1 MAGRA
6 DGFREHEMSV
16 AGPGIWHDLKRRAAR
31 AGAAFRRNRRGA
43 TAVEFAM
50 IAPLFLGSLFAIMET
65 GTLYLKTTALEAGVE
80 EAKRV
85 TMTGQVAGAGGAA
98 EQLAKFKDAFCN
110 QAGWIIPCDA
120 MKWDVRAFT
129 TFGAAAMPN
138 RLKANGTFDDSGLQF
153 NPGKPC
159 EIVVIR
165 GYYLTKSI
173 TAMIRNDVAQLSSGE
188 VVLTGAAAFKNE
200 PYGAC

>member
-1 MAGRA
+1 
-6 DGFREHEMSV
+6 MSV
-16 AGPGIWHDLKRRAAR
+16 ARQGIWQGLKHQAAR
-31 AGAAFRRNRRGA
+31 TGRAFRRNRKGA

-85 TMTGQVAGAGGAA
+85 TMTGQVAGAGNASA
-98 EQLAKFKDAFCN
+98 QLAKFKSAFCD

-120 MKWDVRAFT
+120 MKWDVRAFQ
-129 TFGAAAMPN
+129 TFGASAMPN
-138 RLKANGTFDDSGLQF
+138 RLKADKTFDETDLQF

-165 GYYLTKSI
+165 GYYMTKSI
-173 TAMIRNDVAQLSSGE
+173 TGIIRNDVAQLSSGD
-188 VVLTGAAAFKNE
+188 VVITGAAAFKNE